1 MSYIAETTILCK
13 RAHSEGARKSLE
25 GAEKALEGAHNVLEV
40 HKSYRFIRF
49 VRIHT
54 NSYEFVRLLAS
65 GAFSELSY
73 ASGQNAR
80 RRQTYARD
88 EKLNRSNQRKVCAAI
103 RDIIMSYVTVRRGN
117 DNFVQ
122 KGAFRGR
129 AKIAR
134 GCGKS
139 PRGRTQCPRGAKSYF
154 VRFPSFSFAFLRFP
168 TFSYD
173 SLPFVH
179 FPELSYASGQN
190 ARRCQTNPRDE
201 KLNRSTQR
209 KV

>member
-1 MSYIAETTILCK
+1 M
-13 RAHSEGARKSLE
+13 
-25 GAEKALEGAHNVLEV
+25 
-40 HKSYRFIRF
+40 
-49 VRIHT
+49 
-54 NSYEFVRLLAS
+54 
-65 GAFSELSY
+65 
-73 ASGQNAR
+73 R
-80 RRQTYARD
+80 RDTRYHH
-88 EKLNRSNQRKVCAAI
+88 V
-103 RDIIMSYVTVRRGN
+103 VRRGN

-134 GCGKS
+134 GREKW
-139 PRGRTQCPRGAKSYF
+139 PRGCTKSPRGAKSYF

-190 ARRCQTNPRDE
+190 ARRRQTNPRDE
-201 KLNRSTQR
+201 KLNRSYQR
-209 KV
+209 KVRAAIRDIIMSYIAETTILRKGVHSDGARISLEGAKKRPDR